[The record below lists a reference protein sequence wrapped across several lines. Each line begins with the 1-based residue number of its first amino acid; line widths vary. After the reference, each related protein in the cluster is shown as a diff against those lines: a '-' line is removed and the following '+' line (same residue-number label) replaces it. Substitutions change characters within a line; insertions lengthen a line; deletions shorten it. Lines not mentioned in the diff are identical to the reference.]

1 LNKKQERERGE
12 GEIRVTL
19 RGRNEKRETRESAKR
34 GQREERERT
43 VVRGELRWI
52 TKERVLNQN

>member
-19 RGRNEKRETRESAKR
+19 RGRNEKRESAKR

>member
-19 RGRNEKRETRESAKR
+19 RGRNEKRESAKR

-43 VVRGELRWI
+43 VVRGELR
-52 TKERVLNQN
+52 